1 MIKVNIDGELF
12 AEALSISGYWNGF
25 AEPIFSGEEMGRIHE
40 ECVRLGWDNVMDDGM
55 GAHLAGWHYLGN
67 NEWASYGWIWEQ
79 VEEGN

>member
-40 ECVRLGWDNVMDDGM
+40 ECVRLGWDNVMDDGVK
-55 GAHLAGWHYLGN
+55 AHYGGWHYLGN
-67 NEWASYGWIWEQ
+67 NEWASHGWIWEL

>member
-1 MIKVNIDGELF
+1 MQVTIDGQLF

-55 GAHLAGWHYLGN
+55 KAHYGGWHHLGN
-67 NEWASYGWIWEQ
+67 NEWASHGWIWEE
-79 VEEGN
+79 VEETK